1 MDDERMDEINRR
13 LAEHIALLETEREGY
28 ARQALWECEDG
39 WVIGYTTERITGGPH
54 HGKFATLAYK
64 PYNKSGAVERVYL
77 RAFSKR
83 KLAKERAITMF
94 AQHSPRWARRH
105 GR

>member
-1 MDDERMDEINRR
+1 MDDETLARINAR
-13 LAEHIALLETEREGY
+13 LAEHMAYVTADREGS
-28 ARQALWECEDG
+28 ASQALWDCEDG
-39 WVIGYTTERITGGPH
+39 WIVGYTTERITGGPH
-54 HGKFATLAYK
+54 DGKFATLAYK
-64 PYNKSGAVERVYL
+64 PDKSKTTWERVYL

-94 AQHSPRWARRH
+94 AQHSPRWAKRH